1 MVKAPG
7 VCRRLFSAAAR
18 LLIAAAVVVALVG
31 LVLLLLLALT
41 LLPYRLRSFA
51 MAQVSEDG
59 SLLAIGVTVETVSGL
74 DVIGNADEIRLMDM
88 RRERVRRVLAVPK
101 GFLGAMRFG
110 PGSQQLASYWGIRTR
125 ATESWDY
132 GDLVVWDLSSGQIDA
147 RRRIHSDARYQR
159 LLELSPD
166 GTRFVDWDT
175 RAEEVRLGHI
185 DGSLH
190 VLVRRAAGRQY
201 AAAFSAAGA
210 ILSVAV
216 LGPRI
221 LMGDA
226 PVWRSTVINWTVTPL
241 RELGR
246 FELDGDVSLYGLSPD
261 GRVVAAGRQ
270 RETSK
275 RGIGVWDS
283 RTGAFLREFAMEGFT
298 NALAFSPDGRMLA
311 GSLSTLN
318 EVRVWSVSTGHLVQ
332 RYSID
337 PKEVII
343 DVAFLRRGGGIIAVG
358 RSALYF
364 LDLQTGQSRKMPVR
378 L

>member
-1 MVKAPG
+1 
-7 VCRRLFSAAAR
+7 
-18 LLIAAAVVVALVG
+18 
-31 LVLLLLLALT
+31 
-41 LLPYRLRSFA
+41 
-51 MAQVSEDG
+51 
-59 SLLAIGVTVETVSGL
+59 
-74 DVIGNADEIRLMDM
+74 
-88 RRERVRRVLAVPK
+88 
-101 GFLGAMRFG
+101 
-110 PGSQQLASYWGIRTR
+110 
-125 ATESWDY
+125 
-132 GDLVVWDLSSGQIDA
+132 
-147 RRRIHSDARYQR
+147 
-159 LLELSPD
+159 
-166 GTRFVDWDT
+166 
-175 RAEEVRLGHI
+175 
-185 DGSLH
+185 
-190 VLVRRAAGRQY
+190 
-201 AAAFSAAGA
+201 
-210 ILSVAV
+210 
-216 LGPRI
+216 
-221 LMGDA
+221 MGDA

-298 NALAFSPDGRMLA
+298 NALAFSPDGSMLA